1 MTTTSGGRANGNS
14 NGKLPPGSAGFP
26 IVGETFA
33 FLKDSFAFVS
43 DRQAKYGPVFRTQL
57 LGKPAVVMIGPTGS
71 EKFIDTNVI
80 ARADSAPPHI
90 VELFAGSSLPFLD
103 DSAHRGRKSLIL
115 HAFSREALASYL
127 PALDEIVAA
136 TLSRWADQPEVHGI
150 HEMKR
155 LAIKAIMANFVGISD
170 DVLLDSFVA
179 KFSLLTAGFGAL
191 PIKFPGTTLSRAL
204 AARDV
209 ILATLRTEVAKH
221 RSAPRGD
228 GLSRVLSA
236 KLEDGSTLDDAAA
249 LLEVHHM
256 FLAGYI
262 VFAEFAGIVLTLDK
276 HQDIAANLR
285 AEVMQTCPSGAL
297 TQKALAN
304 MPQLL
309 QFVKEVKRYTPI
321 LPFIFAKAKMAF
333 MVEGYEVPKD
343 WMVLW
348 ALRETNM
355 WPASF
360 REPAKFDPARF
371 GGDRKE
377 DMASPFAFV
386 PQGVGEET
394 GHRCPGLDY
403 ATLFMQLF
411 TAHLVR
417 DFTLSLPEQDT
428 RPMWKMIPPE
438 PTDGLRLRLK
448 PAPAAP

>member
-1 MTTTSGGRANGNS
+1 MTTSSDVSVGDGS
-14 NGKLPPGSAGFP
+14 KSKLPPGSAGLP
-26 IVGETFA
+26 VVGETFS

-43 DRQAKYGPVFRTQL
+43 DRQAKYGPIFRTQL
-57 LGKPAVVMIGPTGS
+57 LGKAAVVMIGPTGS
-71 EKFIDTNVI
+71 EKFLDTSVI
-80 ARADSAPPHI
+80 GRVDSAPPHI

-103 DSAHRGRKSLIL
+103 DPTHRGRKALIL

-170 DVLLDSFVA
+170 EALLDSFVA

-191 PIKFPGTTLSRAL
+191 PIKLPGSTLSRAL
-204 AARDV
+204 AARDA
-209 ILATLRTEVAKH
+209 ILVTLRTEVAKH
-221 RSAPRGD
+221 RRAPSED

-236 KLEDGSTLDDAAA
+236 KLEDGSTLDDDAA

-276 HQDIAANLR
+276 HPDIAAGLR
-285 AEVMQTCPSGAL
+285 AEVNQACPSGAI
-297 TQKALAN
+297 THTALAN
-304 MPQLL
+304 MPQVL

-321 LPFIFAKAKMAF
+321 LPFIFAKARTAF
-333 MVEGYEVPKD
+333 EVGGYQVPKD

-360 REPAKFDPARF
+360 REPTKFDPARF

-377 DMASPFAFV
+377 DMASPHAFV
-386 PQGVGEET
+386 PQGVGDET

-403 ATLFMQLF
+403 ATVFMQLF

-417 DFTLSLPEQDT
+417 DFTFALPEQDLSL
-428 RPMWKMIPPE
+428 MWKMIPPE
-438 PTDGLRLRLK
+438 PKDGLRLRLK
-448 PAPAAP
+448 RI

>member
-1 MTTTSGGRANGNS
+1 
-14 NGKLPPGSAGFP
+14 
-26 IVGETFA
+26 
-33 FLKDSFAFVS
+33 
-43 DRQAKYGPVFRTQL
+43 
-57 LGKPAVVMIGPTGS
+57 
-71 EKFIDTNVI
+71 VI

-103 DSAHRGRKSLIL
+103 DPTHRSRKALIL

-127 PALDEIVAA
+127 PALDEIVST
-136 TLSRWADQPEVHGI
+136 TLSGWAAQPEVRGV

-170 DVLLDSFVA
+170 EALLDGFVA

-191 PIKFPGTTLSRAL
+191 PIKLPGSTLARAL
-204 AARDV
+204 AARDE

-221 RSAPRGD
+221 RAAPRED

-236 KLEDGSTLDDAAA
+236 KLEDGSTVDDAAA

-276 HQDIAANLR
+276 HKDVAESLR
-285 AEVMQTCPSGAL
+285 AEIAQACPSGAF
-297 TQKALAN
+297 THQHLAN

-309 QFVKEVKRYTPI
+309 QFVKEVKRLTPI
-321 LPFIFAKAKMAF
+321 LPFIFAKAKQSF
-333 MVEGYEVPKD
+333 IVDGHHVPKD

-360 REPAKFDPARF
+360 REPTKFDPARF

-377 DMASPFAFV
+377 DMASLHAFV
-386 PQGVGEET
+386 PQGVGPET

-417 DFTLSLPEQDT
+417 DFTVSLPEQDT
-428 RPMWKMIPPE
+428 SYMWKMIPPE
-438 PTDGLRLRLK
+438 AKDGLRLRLGR
-448 PAPAAP
+448 PGRS